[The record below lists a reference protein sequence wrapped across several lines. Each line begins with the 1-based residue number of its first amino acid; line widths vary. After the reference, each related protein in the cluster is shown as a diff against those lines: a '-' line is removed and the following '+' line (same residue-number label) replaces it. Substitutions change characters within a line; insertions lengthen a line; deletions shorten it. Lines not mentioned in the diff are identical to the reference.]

1 MIRRPPRS
9 TRTDTLFPYTTL
21 FRSGNNCHNNSPLL
35 EIIEFFFE
43 SLRETAC
50 TTCANAFA
58 KPQFV
63 PGVGA
68 DREPLQH
75 MLWLATFPAPLHLP
89 ARRSDR
95 SCVFRRATKHRACG
109 FGRNHTTKQER
120 TPTPASTRP

>member
-43 SLRETAC
+43 SLSETAC

-68 DREPLQH
+68 DREPLQN

-89 ARRSDR
+89 ARPKDR
-95 SCVFRRATKHRACG
+95 SCVLPRAPKHRACG
-109 FGRNHTTKQER
+109 VRRPQKPTTER
-120 TPTPASTRP
+120 IQPT